1 MNPFLE
7 KAADPEE
14 YLEPVQKLYPKPYDK
29 NETDPYTKTRII
41 LAAGAEYEA
50 AWFTHQLQRSLDDN
64 ELRRQLALIRF
75 VEKEQQQKI
84 ANLKPVNEG
93 ILETTIT
100 YEQLAVDLTAAL
112 AQREKDFSVKKALD
126 FALLE
131 DFDHLY
137 RYADLLEN
145 DEGIRAERLVGGYTE
160 IMPARPTVNHHRH
173 PFDNVKKPVDFS
185 RAETQTALCT
195 LIITAA
201 EQQTMNYYMNNSSAY
216 LNDAGRKLYQ
226 EISLVEEEHVTQYG
240 SLIDVSAHPLACL
253 LWHEFA
259 ECYLYWS
266 NAETETDKQIRKL
279 WQSYFET
286 ELSHLHAA
294 RKLVRKYLKKDYDEI
309 IPDPVFPEPLSLHE
323 NVAYVRKILSS
334 TVQFTGDLEDYKDV
348 SEIGEGDRFFAYHG
362 KFCAPLATVPSRK
375 VIKDYIARYGED
387 YRYETAEHPIAALR
401 SRTKD
406 NEKVGYDPGA
416 AESKGFDPN

>member
-145 DEGIRAERLVGGYTE
+145 DEGIRAERLVGGYT
-160 IMPARPTVNHHRH
+160 
-173 PFDNVKKPVDFS
+173 
-185 RAETQTALCT
+185 
-195 LIITAA
+195 
-201 EQQTMNYYMNNSSAY
+201 
-216 LNDAGRKLYQ
+216 
-226 EISLVEEEHVTQYG
+226 
-240 SLIDVSAHPLACL
+240 
-253 LWHEFA
+253 
-259 ECYLYWS
+259 
-266 NAETETDKQIRKL
+266 
-279 WQSYFET
+279 
-286 ELSHLHAA
+286 
-294 RKLVRKYLKKDYDEI
+294 
-309 IPDPVFPEPLSLHE
+309 
-323 NVAYVRKILSS
+323 
-334 TVQFTGDLEDYKDV
+334 
-348 SEIGEGDRFFAYHG
+348 YH
-362 KFCAPLATVPSRK
+362 KF
-375 VIKDYIARYGED
+375 
-387 YRYETAEHPIAALR
+387 
-401 SRTKD
+401 
-406 NEKVGYDPGA
+406 
-416 AESKGFDPN
+416 